1 MQFKGRTGSS
11 TSRIPVFGVFVYPG
25 LPSSDTLSEQK
36 VVQATREET
45 FSTTKIAWSEHSKGR
60 ITRIRQMSMTPEQ
73 QIAAAAIQHIAAL
86 PRDYDLLREM
96 LLLSSR
102 QHHGIATLNVHMFT
116 RALVADIGHKI
127 RAWLPIFK
135 MPFIIKDMDWYHF
148 LILTY
153 LPAVDAIY
161 SVFAQV
167 GNRRKLDN
175 FLVSLELAKRDL
187 VAVVQDPAPTTLS
200 TTMRTDQASL
210 ALQSRTSIR
219 QFVWKMRSAYLMQ

>member
-1 MQFKGRTGSS
+1 MEYKGKDVSM
-11 TSRIPVFGVFVYPG
+11 SRIPMFGVFVYPG
-25 LPSSDTLSEQK
+25 LIEDDKQA
-36 VVQATREET
+36 QATSET
-45 FSTTKIAWSEHSKGR
+45 EWSQHSETRHKTR
-60 ITRIRQMSMTPEQ
+60 MRIRQMSMTPEQ

-86 PRDYDLLREM
+86 PSDYDLLREM

-102 QHHGIATLNVHMFT
+102 QHHTIATLNIHMFT
-116 RALVADIGHKI
+116 RALVADVGHKI

-167 GNRRKLDN
+167 GNRRKLDK
-175 FLVSLELAKRDL
+175 FLAILQSAKLDLFKESALVSTSSLESDA
-187 VAVVQDPAPTTLS
+187 
-200 TTMRTDQASL
+200 M